1 MERLNYQRYY
11 LPPGIDLSGNIVEW
25 SPSTGRC
32 FVGIRMLVH
41 GTPDFCDV
49 WVPVLV
55 QAECV
60 IVSRLPTRTAQSE
73 SDSTSLKDNGCEKTL
88 CDDVPFD
95 FVLATKECPA
105 RIIEQANRMKIPL
118 VSSIWVIQSLLHGKI
133 LDPLSRPE
141 FSYNH
146 A

>member
-25 SPSTGRC
+25 SPNTGRC

-41 GTPDFCDV
+41 GSPDFCDV
-49 WVPVLV
+49 WVPILV

-60 IVSRLPTRTAQSE
+60 IVSRLPSRTHKGE
-73 SDSTSLKDNGCEKTL
+73 SDNPSSNDGCEKTL

-95 FVLATKECPA
+95 FVLATKDCPA
-105 RIIEQANRMKIPL
+105 KITDQANRMKIPL
-118 VSSIWVIQSLLHGKI
+118 VSSIWVIQSLIHGKI
-133 LDPLSRPE
+133 LDPSLRPE
-141 FSYNH
+141 FAYNH
-146 A
+146 E